1 MGHAD
6 PHPGHASP
14 IPDADLPR
22 LLLAGVRDYAIVAL
36 DVEGNVLSWN
46 VGAQRLTGYSADEIL
61 GKRFTILYP
70 AEDVARGDPEREL
83 KTAAGPRGRVEND
96 GWRVR
101 KDDSL
106 FWAEDIT
113 TALRDEKGTLVGF
126 AKVIRDLSERRAAQE
141 RSVALARRAAR
152 IDTGGNSKAD
162 FLNTMSHELRT
173 PLNAIGGYAELI
185 EMGVGGP
192 VTKQQREYLERIR
205 GSQHQLLA
213 IINDLLSFSRI
224 ESGQITY
231 DLGPVPLQAV
241 LATVLELVSPHAAR
255 KGIQLVRGQST
266 RAVARAD
273 RHKVEQILLNLLS
286 NAVKFTPD
294 GGRISTATGESQ
306 SGAFISVADTGPGVA
321 ANQRETIFEPFVQ
334 LGRSLSSSHH
344 GIGLGL
350 AISRDLARAMDG
362 DIQVESS
369 AGHGSTFVVALPKA

>member
-1 MGHAD
+1 MGQAD
-6 PHPGHASP
+6 PQPGHASS
-14 IPDADLPR
+14 IPDDELPR
-22 LLLAGVRDYAIVAL
+22 LLLGSVRDYAIVAL
-36 DVEGNVLSWN
+36 DLDGHVLSWN
-46 VGAQRLTGYSADEIL
+46 VGAQRLTGYSAEEII
-61 GKRFTILYP
+61 GKRFTVLYP
-70 AEDVARGDPEREL
+70 AEDVARGVPDREL

-101 KDDSL
+101 KDDTL

-113 TALRDEKGTLVGF
+113 TALRDEKGALVGF

-141 RSVALARRAAR
+141 RSVAEARRAAR
-152 IDTGGNSKAD
+152 IDTGANVKTD

-192 VTKQQREYLERIR
+192 VTKQQRDYLERIR
-205 GSQHQLLA
+205 GSQQQLLA

-224 ESGQITY
+224 ETGQITY
-231 DLGPVPLQAV
+231 DLGPVSLQAV
-241 LATVLELVSPHAAR
+241 VATVLELMAPHAAR
-255 KGIQLVRGQST
+255 KGIHLARGHST

-286 NAVKFTPD
+286 NSVKFTPD
-294 GGRISTATGESQ
+294 GGRISTSTGESK
-306 SGAFISVADTGPGVA
+306 SGVFISVTDSGPGVP

-334 LGRSLSSSHH
+334 LGRSLSSAHH

-362 DIQVESS
+362 DIHVDSS
-369 AGHGSTFVVALPKA
+369 PNHGAMFVLTLPKA